1 MRATAA
7 VFLITIGLW
16 MMATAQAEM
25 TATAYQTINV
35 RSGPGTQFE
44 IVGQLAEGDAVPVNG
59 RESEATRWYHIILP
73 DGQQGWVSSFTVDLN
88 GEPDGLPIIE
98 PDGEIQATSVVR
110 IITYGR
116 VNVRSGPGINYDVV
130 GQLDVGEEAPALAR
144 NNRSNDWLYIEH
156 EIVNGW
162 VAYFTVD
169 VIGDAGTLPIRVPDG
184 NGEELVAPTS
194 LIRARYNIRVR
205 ETPDSASAIIGL
217 VDFDSRVTP
226 VARSE
231 DGRWLYIA
239 YENIEGWALTE
250 LFEISESYLST
261 LPIFTPRSPQPTL
274 EATAEITPEPASP

>member
-261 LPIFTPRSPQPTL
+261 LPIFTPRSQQLTL